1 MIRTKIGQA
10 THMGK
15 YEAACQM
22 ERLVR
27 ELVGKLEDAGLVD
40 DTDKVSVDDV
50 VYTFLDTMPT
60 KVRDEVRHG

>member
-1 MIRTKIGQA
+1 MIKTKIGQA
-10 THMGK
+10 PHMGK
-15 YEAACQM
+15 HEAACQM

-27 ELVGKLEDAGLVD
+27 ELYGKLEDAGLVD